1 VARNTFTTLANRVG
15 GLLGAD
21 DQLLAGALVL
31 QQAAVL
37 VFRRT
42 LEPSPLAA
50 LGLESSAPA

>member
-1 VARNTFTTLANRVG
+1 MPRRTFTVLAHRVG
-15 GLLGAD
+15 ELQQTENALM
-21 DQLLAGALVL
+21 AGALLL

-50 LGLESSAPA
+50 LGLENSAPA

>member
-1 VARNTFTTLANRVG
+1 MNAHAAQRVG
-15 GLLGAD
+15 ELQKAEPALM
-21 DQLLAGALVL
+21 AGALVL

-50 LGLESSAPA
+50 LGLETSAPA